1 MNQPLDEHVAPPAPA
16 RGMYGWLLC
25 VGCHQPIKAGEFW
38 LEVRQRDDVDADT
51 RLAVHPGCLV
61 LL

>member
-1 MNQPLDEHVAPPAPA
+1 MQPFDSDG
-16 RGMYGWLLC
+16 RLLC
-25 VGCHQPIKAGEFW
+25 FGCHQPIEAKQFW
-38 LEVRQRDDVDADT
+38 LEIRQRDDVDADA